1 MFYCISFTFYP
12 VELQIPHTSLLTSFI
27 SIYFILLGLFLL
39 SMLKRKEK
47 ELIEIVPSYVIE
59 KYINSTVLK
68 C

>member
-12 VELQIPHTSLLTSFI
+12 VELHIPHTSLLTSFI

-47 ELIEIVPSYVIE
+47 ELIEIVPSHVIE